1 MNISDLKISSKY
13 TRDDLKEI
21 FQNNSFMR
29 GMNKCNK
36 TNCLVLTSDQNVGRI
51 YGDTFKDDYVIYT
64 GEGLEGDQ
72 KLIRNNKT
80 LAKSNE
86 NHLPVHLFVRLI
98 DDNGLYTYYGL
109 VRLAG
114 EIYTEIENDK
124 QNKPRKVLKFP
135 LKRISQLQFDEEAFN
150 TDEAEFE
157 DLNSIRKTYNVVGAA
172 IMMDDRVLIAQ
183 RKDKELNGKWEF
195 PGGKIEI
202 GETPEEALQREIKE
216 ELGIDVSVHERIDS
230 SYCEYKNYNVNLTVF
245 KCTKIDDKDIKDTE
259 HNQLKWIDAN
269 KILEEDMADA
279 DIPIAESLVESLPLS
294 INGDP
299 LQYDYFESKPIEE
312 NDKQLRRAVQDYEKS
327 QKAKQKAGDSA
338 ESAVVRYEKDNLN
351 NIGRPDL
358 ADQVKQVSKFSSDY
372 GYDISSYEII
382 DGRGVETHIEVKSA
396 KLSDNYIEFF
406 ISENELKKFKTDPA
420 YKIYCL
426 FRMGKEYKLHIV
438 NKNDFFASNYLIP
451 LTYKV
456 RIRIH
461 E

>member
-1 MNISDLKISSKY
+1 
-13 TRDDLKEI
+13 
-21 FQNNSFMR
+21 MR

-202 GETPEEALQREIKE
+202 GETPEEALQREI
-216 ELGIDVSVHERIDS
+216 D
-230 SYCEYKNYNVNLTVF
+230 
-245 KCTKIDDKDIKDTE
+245 KI
-259 HNQLKWIDAN
+259 
-269 KILEEDMADA
+269 
-279 DIPIAESLVESLPLS
+279 
-294 INGDP
+294 INNHWGGA
-299 LQYDYFESKPIEE
+299 QF
-312 NDKQLRRAVQDYEKS
+312 NCV
-327 QKAKQKAGDSA
+327 
-338 ESAVVRYEKDNLN
+338 
-351 NIGRPDL
+351 
-358 ADQVKQVSKFSSDY
+358 
-372 GYDISSYEII
+372 
-382 DGRGVETHIEVKSA
+382 
-396 KLSDNYIEFF
+396 
-406 ISENELKKFKTDPA
+406 
-420 YKIYCL
+420 
-426 FRMGKEYKLHIV
+426 
-438 NKNDFFASNYLIP
+438 
-451 LTYKV
+451 
-456 RIRIH
+456 
-461 E
+461 